1 MPVGFLTQE
10 QRDGF
15 GRYVDSPSREE
26 LERYFHLSDEDREA
40 IQVLRGNHNRLGYA
54 VLLTTVRFVGVLPD
68 KPAAVPVEVLQVLC
82 RQLAIPDPDCLQR
95 YSDHRRWIHAT
106 DIQNRFGYR
115 HFTDPGIGFR
125 LSRWLYALCWTGT
138 DRPGVLFERA
148 TSWLFTQK
156 VLLPGVSQL
165 ERFIA
170 QLRSRVEERLWFTLG
185 RSVTEEQRLQLQD
198 LLTVAEGNRSSRL
211 DQLRSGPVMVSGPAL
226 IRALRRLS
234 SSENDST
241 DLPWLQEIGRPRPS
255 RRLPVVLTPDEVVRI
270 LGFLEGEHRLFA
282 QLLYGTGM
290 RISEGLQLRVKDLD
304 FDHGTIIVREGKGSK
319 DRALMLPESLA
330 PSLREQLSRA
340 RAWWLKDQA
349 EGRSGVALPDAL
361 ERKYPRAGHSWPWFW
376 VFAQHTHST
385 DPRSGV
391 VRRHHMYDQTFQ
403 RAFKRAVE
411 QAGITKPA
419 TPHTLRHSF
428 ATALL
433 RSGYDIRTVQ
443 DLLGHSDVSTTMI
456 YTHVL
461 KVGGAGVRSPLD
473 ALPPLTSER

>member
-1 MPVGFLTQE
+1 MKTATAP
-10 QRDGF
+10 
-15 GRYVDSPSREE
+15 
-26 LERYFHLSDEDREA
+26 
-40 IQVLRGNHNRLGYA
+40 
-54 VLLTTVRFVGVLPD
+54 LP
-68 KPAAVPVEVLQVLC
+68 P
-82 RQLAIPDPDCLQR
+82 
-95 YSDHRRWIHAT
+95 
-106 DIQNRFGYR
+106 
-115 HFTDPGIGFR
+115 
-125 LSRWLYALCWTGT
+125 
-138 DRPGVLFERA
+138 
-148 TSWLFTQK
+148 
-156 VLLPGVSQL
+156 
-165 ERFIA
+165 
-170 QLRSRVEERLWFTLG
+170 LRSVK
-185 RSVTEEQRLQLQD
+185 V
-198 LLTVAEGNRSSRL
+198 L
-211 DQLRSGPVMVSGPAL
+211 DQLRERIRYLHYSLRTEQAYVHWVRAFIRFHGVRHPATL
-226 IRALRRLS
+226 G
-234 SSENDST
+234 SSEVEAFLYWLANERKVSVSTHRQALAALLFFYGKVLCT